1 MFGCVSVHILAA
13 GRQFEFNLMF
23 GRVFGH
29 SLIVGR
35 QFDFF
40 LMLGLVFN
48 LWFTVSSRLTVIFM
62 WSCSTFIYIF
72 DHVLDVARWIY
83 CYYYSCEFC
92 EAMYFPTVFLCSIY
106 GFFFLSYRS
115 LVLNHVLIIIFIIIA
130 CLVLI

>member
-13 GRQFEFNLMF
+13 GRQFEFKLMF

-29 SLIVGR
+29 SLDVGR

-62 WSCSTFIYIF
+62 WSSVRPAFTYSIMFWTLLVGSTVITILASFARPCISRPCSFVRFIVF
-72 DHVLDVARWIY
+72 FCVL
-83 CYYYSCEFC
+83 
-92 EAMYFPTVFLCSIY
+92 P
-106 GFFFLSYRS
+106 
-115 LVLNHVLIIIFIIIA
+115 
-130 CLVLI
+130 